1 MRIPSNE
8 IKLAT
13 VIGGLLTSL
22 VFARP
27 AFAVDIIDD
36 PMQIDEDAADV
47 VQTANSLCW
56 ELHRYHRQQP
66 DFAPTYRN
74 AKEIWA
80 RAGDLRDMLR
90 NKPVETESLSQQVT
104 QMNDMLAQ
112 LDKALSKW
120 GDGDRS
126 LVPLNA
132 GPRTVVAP
140 RVAVDIPFVGV
151 RVGGPRVYTEEG
163 PPQLE
168 RRRLHPNSHASK
180 RMLERELAALK
191 VAVSYLTEDAGV
203 SSAPA
208 GTAPAAAAPPVPQP
222 PSDAPPALG
231 EPVKVTPK
239 K

>member
-1 MRIPSNE
+1 MRIRSNE

-13 VIGGLLTSL
+13 AIGAILTSL
-22 VFARP
+22 VLARP
-27 AFAVDIIDD
+27 TLAVDVIDD

-66 DFAPTYRN
+66 DFAPTYRT

-80 RAGDLRDMLR
+80 RAGDLRDALR
-90 NKPVETESLSQQVT
+90 NRPVETESLVQQVS

-112 LDKALSKW
+112 VDKTLSRW

-163 PPQLE
+163 PPVLE
-168 RRRLHPNSHASK
+168 RRRLHPNSHGSK
-180 RMLERELAALK
+180 RGLERELAALK
-191 VAVSYLTEDAGV
+191 VAVSYLTEDAGMTPG
-203 SSAPA
+203 PA
-208 GTAPAAAAPPVPQP
+208 GTAPDAAPPVPQP
-222 PSDAPPALG
+222 PSDAPALG
-231 EPVKVTPK
+231 DPVKVGPK

>member
-1 MRIPSNE
+1 VFISARGSRILYDRASPPLLFPAGKPENPMRIRSNE

-13 VIGGLLTSL
+13 AIGAILTSL
-22 VFARP
+22 VLARP
-27 AFAVDIIDD
+27 TLAVDVIDD

-66 DFAPTYRN
+66 EFAPTYRT

-80 RAGDLRDMLR
+80 RAGDLRDALR
-90 NKPVETESLSQQVT
+90 NRPVETESLVQQVS

-112 LDKALSKW
+112 VDKTLSRW

-163 PPQLE
+163 PPVLE
-168 RRRLHPNSHASK
+168 RRRLHPNSHGSK
-180 RMLERELAALK
+180 RGLERELAALK
-191 VAVSYLTEDAGV
+191 
-203 SSAPA
+203 PM
-208 GTAPAAAAPPVPQP
+208 PPLLVP
-222 PSDAPPALG
+222 SRR
-231 EPVKVTPK
+231 VTHLPWATP
-239 K
+239 